1 MNRAVRTL
9 LVGAAVAVTSVA
21 GLSAASATPRH
32 HHRHH
37 HQPTT
42 CSGAS
47 WTSPG
52 TLGSGTYYGL
62 EVSGVCL
69 VQAGADITIKGDVT
83 IDTAASLVAIN
94 SQTMQIDGDISVGR
108 AAILGLGCTAGL
120 GCDGTNN
127 NPPSADTVNGDITAR
142 GALAMYL
149 NGDTIH
155 GDVTFRWGGWGPMC
169 TDPNA
174 DDPTDPL
181 GHDLVVKDNTIRGEV
196 DLSGWSGCWTGF
208 IRNAVHG
215 DVRIAN
221 NYANPANVITDVTPN
236 VNQGLDSTEV
246 IANTISGDLT
256 CYANTPA
263 AQFGDGLEGQP
274 AGYGPNTVG
283 GRARG
288 ECASLLALP

>member
-1 MNRAVRTL
+1 MKSASRML
-9 LVGAAVAVTSVA
+9 LVSGLAAATSLL
-21 GLSAASATPRH
+21 GLSAATAATHNDRH
-32 HHRHH
+32 QHHT
-37 HQPTT
+37 PTV

-62 EVSGVCL
+62 EVSGICL

-94 SQTMQIDGDISVGR
+94 SQTMEIDGDISVGR

-127 NPPSADTVNGDITAR
+127 NPPSADTVYGDITAR

-149 NGDTIH
+149 NGDTVH
-155 GDVTFRWGGWGPMC
+155 GDVKFRWGGWGPMC

-174 DDPTDPL
+174 DSPTDPL
-181 GHDLVVKDNTIRGEV
+181 GHDLVLKDNTFRGEV
-196 DLSGWSGCWTGF
+196 DLTGWSGCWLGF
-208 IRNAVHG
+208 VRNTVHG
-215 DVRIAN
+215 DVTIAN
-221 NYANPANVITDVTPN
+221 NYANPANVITDENPPE
-236 VNQGLDSTEV
+236 NQGLDSTEV
-246 IANTISGDLT
+246 VANTISGDLN
-256 CYANTPA
+256 CFANTPA
-263 AQFGDGLEGQP
+263 AQFGDALQGQP
-274 AGYGPNTVG
+274 AGYGPNVVNG
-283 GRARG
+283 KARG